1 MADDLARRRKRVLF
15 RSSRRGM
22 RESDFILGGFARRH
36 VEGMSAEQIER
47 FEALLERN
55 DPELMAWVSGAQPVP
70 AKWDND
76 VMRLLQDFKNT
87 LSNL

>member
-1 MADDLARRRKRVLF
+1 MADDLARRRKRLLF
-15 RSSRRGM
+15 RSTRRGM

-36 VEGMSAEQIER
+36 VDGMSAEQLDR

-55 DPELMAWVSGAQPVP
+55 DPELMAWITGMTQVP
-70 AKWDND
+70 AEWDND
-76 VMRLLQDFKNT
+76 VMHLLRDFKNT

>member
-1 MADDLARRRKRVLF
+1 MADDLARRRKRLLF
-15 RSSRRGM
+15 RSARRGM

-36 VEGMSAEQIER
+36 VDGLSAEQIER

-55 DPELMAWVSGAQPVP
+55 DPELMAWISGAQPVP
-70 AKWDND
+70 AEWDND
-76 VMRLLQDFKNT
+76 VMRLLKDFKNT

>member
-1 MADDLARRRKRVLF
+1 MADDLARRRKRLMF
-15 RSSRRGM
+15 RSARRGM

-36 VEGMSAEQIER
+36 VAGMSAQQLGR
-47 FEALLERN
+47 FETLLERN
-55 DPELMAWVSGAQPVP
+55 DPELMAWITGMTPVP
-70 AKWDND
+70 AECDHD

>member
-1 MADDLARRRKRVLF
+1 MADDLARRRKRLLF
-15 RSSRRGM
+15 RSTRRGM

-36 VEGMSAEQIER
+36 VDGMSAEQLDR

-55 DPELMAWVSGAQPVP
+55 DPELMAWITGMTQVP
-70 AKWDND
+70 AECDHD